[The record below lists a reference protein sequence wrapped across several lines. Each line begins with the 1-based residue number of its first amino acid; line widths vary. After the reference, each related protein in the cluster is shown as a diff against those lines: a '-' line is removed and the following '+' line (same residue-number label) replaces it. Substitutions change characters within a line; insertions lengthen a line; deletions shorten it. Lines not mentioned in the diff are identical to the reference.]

1 MYNLSVEFQ
10 ANNHKKRTTVI
21 STTSQ
26 SKIKMNSNSNIRE
39 CASCGKRDGDENAR
53 LKTCTACWSVLY
65 CGRICQR
72 AHRSDHI
79 ASCKREK
86 KLFKIHQQTK
96 ECDICRL
103 PLPIM
108 STGRKFLSCC
118 GRELCSGCIV
128 GICIANDDQNCP
140 FCQEKNVDEVRSTE
154 RIQNLVNRNHVNAIF
169 LMGHRLERGIH
180 GVEQNVNAA
189 MDMYND
195 AADRG
200 SAKAENAL
208 GNAFWWGREGIAI
221 NSNRAKYH
229 YENAAIGGN
238 AGARY
243 NLGAIEAD
251 AGNMNRARKHYMIAA
266 HAGHK
271 QSLVQLGNLKRSGY
285 ATKEH
290 YEAAEKGYKAYV
302 ETIKSPGRDFAM
314 TRGIDSNYY

>member
-1 MYNLSVEFQ
+1 M
-10 ANNHKKRTTVI
+10 
-21 STTSQ
+21 
-26 SKIKMNSNSNIRE
+26 
-39 CASCGKRDGDENAR
+39 
-53 LKTCTACWSVLY
+53 
-65 CGRICQR
+65 
-72 AHRSDHI
+72 
-79 ASCKREK
+79 
-86 KLFKIHQQTK
+86 
-96 ECDICRL
+96 
-103 PLPIM
+103 
-108 STGRKFLSCC
+108 
-118 GRELCSGCIV
+118 
-128 GICIANDDQNCP
+128 
-140 FCQEKNVDEVRSTE
+140 
-154 RIQNLVNRNHVNAIF
+154 
-169 LMGHRLERGIH
+169 MGHRLERGIH

-189 MDMYND
+189 MEMYND

-302 ETIKSPGRDFAM
+302 ETIKSPSRDFAM
-314 TRGIDSNYY
+314 ARSRDSNYY